1 MDIYGLKLSTEDLRL
16 KKKSILI
23 IIVFKNYV
31 KNTQHSIIVK
41 DKIGMVLA

>member
-1 MDIYGLKLSTEDLRL
+1 MDIYGLKLSTEDLGL

-31 KNTQHSIIVK
+31 KNTQHSITVK